1 MQRLGRRALARA
13 VGALLGLGLAGGFL
27 QPSGTRAASPDPE
40 QAGYVAVPGGRVW
53 YRMNGLGH
61 FSAGKT
67 PLLVIHGGPG
77 FSHHYLLTLTDLA
90 ADRPVV
96 FYDQLDSGNSDR
108 PGDPANW
115 TVDRFAAEVDA
126 VRDALGLARLAVLGS
141 SWGGTVAAEYAARQ
155 PPGLAGLVLASPL
168 VSTRRWVADNTAHR
182 ERLPEDV
189 REVLD
194 RHEAAGTTSSPEYQ
208 EGTMVFYRRHLNR
221 MEPWPE
227 ELNRAFELVN
237 ADLYATM
244 WGPSEFSA
252 TGTLKGYDASGRL
265 GRIRV
270 PTLFVCGE
278 HDEATPAA
286 CRDFAGMVPN
296 AEAEIIPGASHTA
309 HLEQRALFMRTVRE
323 FLAGLE

>member
-1 MQRLGRRALARA
+1 MQRFGRRAFSRA
-13 VGALLGLGLAGGFL
+13 LGVLLGLGLTGAVFQPLPAHAAG
-27 QPSGTRAASPDPE
+27 PDPE
-40 QAGYVAVPGGRVW
+40 QAGYIAVPGGRAW
-53 YRMNGLGH
+53 YRVNGIGR
-61 FSAGKT
+61 FSEGKI

-90 ADRPVV
+90 SDRPVI

-115 TVDRFAAEVDA
+115 TVERFVAEVDA

-141 SWGGTVAAEYAARQ
+141 SWGGTVAAEYAIRQ
-155 PPGLAGLVLASPL
+155 PPGLVGLVLASPL
-168 VSTRRWVADNTAHR
+168 ISTERWIADNTAYR
-182 ERLPEDV
+182 RQLPPEV
-189 REVLD
+189 QEVLD
-194 RHEAAGTTSSPEYQ
+194 RHEAAGTTDSPAYQ
-208 EGTMVFYRRHLNR
+208 EATMAFYKRHLNR
-221 MEPWPE
+221 IEPWPE
-227 ELNRAFELVN
+227 ELNRAFELAN
-237 ADLYATM
+237 TDLYTTM

-252 TGTLKGYDASGRL
+252 TGTLKDYDASGRL

-296 AEAEIIPGASHTA
+296 AQASIIPGASHTA
-309 HLEQRALFMRTVRE
+309 HLEQRELFMRTLRA
-323 FLAGLE
+323 FLDGLG